1 VATTVS
7 KYAVRKV
14 IEIWQ
19 PGMTSDIQS
28 TLTSI
33 LEVLHHPYNY
43 SKDSEIQTLMFAQ
56 VFEYCSVQSKAD
68 PKRFEDMVQSLDKAH
83 MAAKLGEQG
92 HIHSRSQT
100 NAYAPPTAIG
110 STHAH
115 ALTTVQPERVET
127 TFVQRIGDNIESK
140 MKNGG
145 IPGLSL
151 DDIPGIKDLL
161 SATPSADD
169 PNPIDQ
175 ALRNTGGVGLT
186 AAFKDI
192 QLHEILGAAG
202 MGNFLKDGLINM
214 LLSDPERLEVE
225 EKAARERLDAQD
237 ELPAKDLIA
246 LLDFDPVFK
255 PEKEGKSAGRKV
267 VDAINKLKIK
277 S

>member
-1 VATTVS
+1 
-7 KYAVRKV
+7 
-14 IEIWQ
+14 
-19 PGMTSDIQS
+19 MTSDVRP
-28 TLTSI
+28 TLASI

-43 SKDSEIQTLMFAQ
+43 STASEIQTLMFAQ
-56 VFEYCSVQSKAD
+56 VFEYCSIQSKAD
-68 PKRFEDMVQSLDKAH
+68 PKRFEELVQSLDKAH
-83 MAAKLGEQG
+83 MAAKLGEHG
-92 HIHSRSQT
+92 HTHSHSRT

-127 TFVQRIGDNIESK
+127 TFVQRIGDNIEESVK
-140 MKNGG
+140 KGG

-175 ALRNTGGVGLT
+175 ALRSTGGVGLT
-186 AAFKDI
+186 VAFKDV

-202 MGNFLKDGLINM
+202 MGNVLKDGLINM
-214 LLSDPERLEVE
+214 LLNDPKRLEAE
-225 EKAARERLDAQD
+225 EKAARERLGTQD
-237 ELPAKDLIA
+237 EVPAKDLIA

-255 PEKEGKSAGRKV
+255 PGKEGKSTGRKV
-267 VDAINKLKIK
+267 MDAMGKLKIK

>member
-68 PKRFEDMVQSLDKAH
+68 PKRFEDIVQSLDKAH

-127 TFVQRIGDNIESK
+127 TFVQRIGDN
-140 MKNGG
+140 
-145 IPGLSL
+145 
-151 DDIPGIKDLL
+151 IPGIKDLL